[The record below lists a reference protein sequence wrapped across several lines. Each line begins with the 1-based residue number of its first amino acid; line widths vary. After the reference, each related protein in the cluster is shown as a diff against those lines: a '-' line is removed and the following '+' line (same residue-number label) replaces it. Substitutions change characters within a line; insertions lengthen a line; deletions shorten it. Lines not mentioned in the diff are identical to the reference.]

1 MENIRNY
8 KTNCKENLMNF
19 YHFKNKDK
27 SRCHE
32 EESGSQRD

>member
-19 YHFKNKDK
+19 YHFKNKYQGGYDQYK
-27 SRCHE
+27 SGR
-32 EESGSQRD
+32 

>member
-19 YHFKNKDK
+19 YYLKNKYQSGNYKDK
-27 SRCHE
+27 PGR
-32 EESGSQRD
+32 Q